1 MFCSNC
7 GKEITAEGK
16 FCNNCGAPLAQPE
29 APKEA
34 TAPQPVAEPVV
45 QPAQPVVPA
54 QPAVQ
59 PTQPVVPAQ
68 PVVQYTQPGGKKK
81 GKGGLIV
88 LFIVLGLLVVS
99 FIVNTVQKIQE
110 DNTPSDYSYNYD
122 LALEDEDKAP
132 VENPDYLEVFTSRNI
147 IDTPALFMTEETSAI
162 VSVDDEG
169 MIEKIEFGHEDD
181 TILEMCDT
189 IYYPISEFT
198 DAQVEAIDEAMRDTM
213 SKADELDFCTVSYT
227 TTDDYYIVTINSK
240 DLDNA
245 LNLQSLSDAGV
256 LGYDGFATSLSLNET
271 VKNFIDQGYISKYTV
286 EE

>member
-7 GKEITAEGK
+7 GKEVSANAK
-16 FCNNCGAPLAQPE
+16 FCDNCGAPVAQPT
-29 APKEA
+29 PPA
-34 TAPQPVAEPVV
+34 T
-45 QPAQPVVPA
+45 PAQPVVPTQPA
-54 QPAVQ
+54 QPVAPAQPVVQ

-68 PVVQYTQPGGKKK
+68 SAVQYTQPGSKKKK

-88 LFIVLGLLVVS
+88 LFIVLGLFVIG
-99 FIVNTVQKIQE
+99 FIVNIVQTVKE
-110 DNTPSDYSYNYD
+110 NNTPSDYSYNYD

-132 VENPDYLEVFTSRNI
+132 VENPEYMEVFTSRNI
-147 IDTPALFMTEETSAI
+147 IDTPALFMTEETSA
-162 VSVDDEG
+162 VVNVDDEG

-181 TILEMCDT
+181 IILEMCDT
-189 IYYPISEFT
+189 IYYPISGFS
-198 DAQVEAIDEAMRDTM
+198 DAQIEAIDEAMRDTM
-213 SKADELDFCTVSYT
+213 SKADELSFCTVSYT

-256 LGYDGFATSLSLNET
+256 LGYDGFATSLSLKET
-271 VKNFIDQGYISKYTV
+271 VKNFIDQGYITKYTV